1 MSEERRSYYVDGEYN
16 DIVYE
21 IKNELRS
28 IYASDDPS
36 TDESV
41 LSVNAQII
49 TDALLLL
56 NSDMQDTKEYQR
68 GGFSPHKR
76 YYIKVDASLLLAL
89 ASFLYK
95 VIDLFQIGDARDPS
109 IIDQIGN
116 GIGVLCAFDIF
127 KKKLSTKI
135 KEEQFCVLLCA
146 HQKKASEYISIYHVH
161 KSLCSS
167 ICPYSKLFQAAYGHP
182 CMHFSP
188 NGKCSKTLE
197 EIKENLDNLNP
208 EFDVLKIKDD
218 LYQIT

>member
-49 TDALLLL
+49 TDVLVLL
-56 NSDMQDTKEYQR
+56 NSDMQDTKEYQW
-68 GGFSPHKR
+68 GVFSPHKR
-76 YYIKVDASLLLAL
+76 YYIKVDASLVLAL
-89 ASFLYK
+89 ASFLHK
-95 VIDLFQIGDARDPS
+95 VIDLFQNGDAPDPS
-109 IIDQIGN
+109 IMDQIGD
-116 GIGVLCAFDIF
+116 GIGVFCGFDTL

-135 KEEQFCVLLCA
+135 KEEEFCVLLCA
-146 HQKKASEYISIYHVH
+146 HQKKTGEYISIHQVH

-182 CMHFSP
+182 CMCLSP

-197 EIKENLDNLNP
+197 EVKGNLDNLNP
-208 EFDVLKIKDD
+208 KFDVLKFKDD

>member
-68 GGFSPHKR
+68 G
-76 YYIKVDASLLLAL
+76 A
-89 ASFLYK
+89 FLH
-95 VIDLFQIGDARDPS
+95 ISD
-109 IIDQIGN
+109 II
-116 GIGVLCAFDIF
+116 L
-127 KKKLSTKI
+127 KLM
-135 KEEQFCVLLCA
+135 QVCCL
-146 HQKKASEYISIYHVH
+146 H
-161 KSLCSS
+161 
-167 ICPYSKLFQAAYGHP
+167 
-182 CMHFSP
+182 
-188 NGKCSKTLE
+188 
-197 EIKENLDNLNP
+197 
-208 EFDVLKIKDD
+208 
-218 LYQIT
+218 